1 MSTPFAWVEFY
12 TEFADRLLAYR
23 RDRES
28 LIRLIQEAFD
38 HMGKKLPT
46 LDSTATPIDIDPFT
60 VLALF
65 NKQLTWENRIQIAA
79 TLGDALEVKTPVPNS
94 FEGVP
99 VMNNLNAT
107 FYAFSEDPRR
117 GNTDIENLWDL
128 FEKALT
134 LGNTES
140 TTNRLEFI
148 RAFDT
153 AKDQFGLKF
162 KLTVG
167 LYWVCPLRFT
177 NLDSRNRYH
186 LGDNNGAGEKCASI
200 CPKEKS
206 TWNLD
211 GQRYLGI
218 CDAILAVLGS
228 EVCRPKSLPELS
240 HSAWIDSNKEEER
253 RKARKKAKKDQ
264 LEGENAL
271 GDADV
276 RTSRYWLY
284 LPEDRMADWTVA
296 LRENTFGFHANQLDD
311 LTKYPTYEELH
322 EELKAE
328 GQDSSSVIQP
338 ATDLWLFAHMVQPGD
353 VVFALAG
360 ASEVIGRGVVQ
371 GDYEFDPDALIFAHQ
386 RDIKWDPSGS
396 WKLDF
401 QLPTK
406 KFSEIT
412 DYQDRTT
419 RIEDALALTAGP
431 SPTIDSDSQY
441 PEYGPDYFLE
451 EVFISEDSY
460 NQLVGALTWKKNLI
474 LQGAP
479 GVGKTFA
486 AKRLAY
492 SMMGEKDKSRVEMVQ
507 FHQSY
512 AYEDFIEGFR
522 PDADG
527 FNLEKGPFYRFC
539 KKAAEDIDNKYFFI
553 IDEINRGNLSKILG
567 ELFMLIEKDKRGANN
582 KIPLLYSHEL
592 FSVPT
597 NLYIIGMM
605 NTADRSLAILDF
617 ALRRRFAFFDLRP
630 GFTTEQF
637 RRYENA
643 LDNPK
648 LEALIN
654 TVRDLNREITDD
666 DALGDGFCIGH
677 SYFCGMTSENCTE
690 QQLHSIIEYELV
702 PLIKEYWFDDSTRAD
717 RWSDRLRQAVI

>member
-1 MSTPFAWVEFY
+1 MSTPFAWAGFY
-12 TEFADRLLAYR
+12 TEFADQLLAYR
-23 RDRES
+23 RDRTS

-46 LDSTATPIDIDPFT
+46 LDSTASPVDIDPFT

-99 VMNNLNAT
+99 VMSNLNAT

-117 GNTDIENLWDL
+117 GNNDIENLWNL
-128 FEKALT
+128 FEKALI
-134 LGNTES
+134 LGDTES
-140 TTNRLEFI
+140 TKNRQEFI
-148 RAFDT
+148 GAFDT

-162 KLTVG
+162 KLTVA
-167 LYWVCPLRFT
+167 LYWVRPLRFI

-186 LGDNNGAGEKCASI
+186 LGNNNGAGEKCAAL

-211 GQRYLGI
+211 GQRYLDI
-218 CDAILAVLGS
+218 CDAILAVLDS
-228 EVCRPKSLPELS
+228 EICPPRNLPELS
-240 HSAWIDSNKEEER
+240 LSAWIDSNEEEQR
-253 RKARKKAKKDQ
+253 RKARQKAQKEQ

-276 RTSRYWLY
+276 RTTRYWLY
-284 LPEDRMADWTVA
+284 LPEDPVADWNLA
-296 LRENTFGFHANQLDD
+296 LKEKVFGFHANELDD
-311 LTKYPTYEELH
+311 LAQYPTSDELH
-322 EELKAE
+322 AE
-328 GQDSSSVIQP
+328 FKTAGKNTGSFP
-338 ATDLWLFAHMVQPGD
+338 RLANDLWLFAHMVQPGD
-353 VVFALAG
+353 VVFALAN

-371 GDYEFDPDALIFAHQ
+371 SDYEFDPDALNFAHQ
-386 RDIKWDPSGS
+386 RGIEWNPCGS
-396 WKLDF
+396 WKLDSP
-401 QLPTK
+401 LPTK
-406 KFSEIT
+406 GFSEIT
-412 DYQDRTT
+412 DYQDLTT
-419 RIEDALALTAGP
+419 KIENTLALTTDS
-431 SPTIDSDSQY
+431 SPTTDSNSQY
-441 PEYGPDYFLE
+441 PEYGPDHFLE

-460 NQLVGALTWKKNLI
+460 NQLVGALMWKKNLI

-527 FNLEKGPFYRFC
+527 FSLEKGPFYRFC
-539 KKAAEDIDNKYFFI
+539 KKAAEDIDKKYFFI

-597 NLYIIGMM
+597 NLYIVGMM

-617 ALRRRFAFFDLRP
+617 ALRRRFAFVDLRP

-637 RRYENA
+637 RRYEKA
-643 LDNPK
+643 LKNPK

-654 TVRDLNREITDD
+654 TVRDLNREITSDD
-666 DALGDGFCIGH
+666 TLGDGFCIGH
-677 SYFCGMTSENCTE
+677 SYFCGMTPETCTD
-690 QQLHSIIEYELV
+690 QQLHLIIEYELV
-702 PLIKEYWFDDSTRAD
+702 PLIKEYWFDDSAQAK
-717 RWSDRLRQAVI
+717 RWSDRLRQAVN